1 MPNLINNGDPLSA
14 NYRKSAPS
22 TRFGTPELVH
32 LQITFND
39 LDMTDY
45 DTVDGNF
52 NKVVMAVQQYAEIY
66 AIGEAQYGG
75 NTSHITF
82 LVKADTVTDPEYVV
96 NSPYVP
102 ENPNSITL
110 DSFLTNQFDQS
121 VNVTYT
127 TMYGLGYD

>member
-1 MPNLINNGDPLSA
+1 MPNLINSDLA
-14 NYRKSAPS
+14 QNYRKSAPS

-32 LQITFND
+32 ILISFND

-66 AIGEAQYGG
+66 AIGQAQYGG
-75 NTSHITF
+75 TTSQVTF
-82 LVKADTVTDPEYVV
+82 IVKADTVTDPEYVV

-102 ENPNSITL
+102 VNPNSITL
-110 DSFLTNQFDQS
+110 DSFLSNQFEQS
-121 VNVTYT
+121 VNITYT

>member
-1 MPNLINNGDPLSA
+1 MPNLINSDLA
-14 NYRKSAPS
+14 QNYRKSAPS

-32 LQITFND
+32 ILLSFND

-52 NKVVMAVQQYAEIY
+52 NQVVMTVQQYAEIY
-66 AIGEAQYGG
+66 AIGAANYGG
-75 NTSHITF
+75 TTSQLTF
-82 LVKADTVTDPEYVV
+82 IVKADTLTDPAWNI
-96 NSPYVP
+96 NSPFDQQN
-102 ENPNSITL
+102 ENAITL
-110 DSFLTNQFDQS
+110 STRLGNVFEQS